1 MKKINLKKE
10 LHALFHAPL
19 KSPELIEVPPQQYLM
34 IDGLGDPNTAQSYV
48 DAIEALY
55 SVSYTLKFMIK
66 KGKNAID
73 YGVPPLEGLWWT
85 NPISDFSPQNKNAWH
100 WTAMIMQPQFIIA
113 AQIAEATE
121 QALKKKPLPA
131 APLIRFEQFIE
142 GRCAQIMHIGPY
154 ASEAQTITLLH
165 DFIHAAGNKRRGK
178 HHEIYLSDPRRTAP
192 EKLKTIIRQP
202 IQ

>member
-1 MKKINLKKE
+1 MKKIDLKKE
-10 LHALFHAPL
+10 LHTLFHAPVR
-19 KSPELIEVPPQQYLM
+19 SPEFIEVPPQQYLM
-34 IDGLGDPNTAQSYV
+34 IDGQGDPNTAQSYT

-66 KGKNAID
+66 KGKKAID

-85 NPISDFSPQNKNAWH
+85 NPISDFSIQNKNAWH
-100 WTAMIMQPQFIIA
+100 WTAMIMQPQFITA

-131 APLIRFEQFIE
+131 VPLLRLEQFIE
-142 GRCAQIMHIGPY
+142 GHCAQIMHIGPY
-154 ASEAQTITLLH
+154 ASEAPTITLLH

-192 EKLKTIIRQP
+192 EKLKTIIRQS